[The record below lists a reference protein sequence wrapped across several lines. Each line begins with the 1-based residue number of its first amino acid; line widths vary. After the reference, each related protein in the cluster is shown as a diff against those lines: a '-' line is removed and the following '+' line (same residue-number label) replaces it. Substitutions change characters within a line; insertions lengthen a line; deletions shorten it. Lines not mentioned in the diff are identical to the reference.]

1 MQFDTYQKEVEVAL
15 AAVLEAAA
23 LCQKVQATVS
33 PELME
38 KKDRSPV
45 TVADFGSQAL
55 VCRAINEAF
64 PSDPVIGEEDSKDL
78 RTPEKREL
86 LEKVVAHVSV
96 ERPGAS
102 TEEILSWIDLGGA
115 SEYADRLWTLDP
127 IDGTKGFLRKE
138 QYAIALGLI
147 VEGEVV
153 VAALACPNLS
163 IDAGSEQNGVV
174 FCAVKG
180 GGTKSMIFGTD
191 DTNQVH
197 VSTTADPSQTR
208 FCESV
213 ESGHSSH
220 DDAANVARELG
231 ITAKSVRLD
240 SQAKYA
246 IVSRGDADVY
256 MRLPTRPGYVEKIWD
271 HAAGMLV
278 IQEAGGKVTDI
289 FGNDLDFTHGIG
301 LAKNK
306 GVVASNGHLHD
317 AIIATLKKTGVT
329 DRVI

>member
-1 MQFDTYQKEVEVAL
+1 MHFDSYKKEVEVAL
-15 AAVLEAAA
+15 AAVLEAAS

-33 PELME
+33 PKMME

-64 PSDPVIGEEDSKDL
+64 PDDPVIGEEDSHEL
-78 RTPEKREL
+78 RKPEKADL
-86 LEKVVAHVSV
+86 LAKVVSHVRV
-96 ERPGAS
+96 EREGAT
-102 TEEILSWIDLGGA
+102 TENILHWIDIGGA
-115 SEYADRLWTLDP
+115 SKYAKRLWTLDP

-147 VEGEVV
+147 ENGKVV
-153 VAALACPNLS
+153 VAALCCPNLS
-163 IDAGSEQNGVV
+163 TGSDSSETGVV
-174 FCAVKG
+174 FCAVRG
-180 GGTKSMIFGTD
+180 EGTQSMNLGGTSASS
-191 DTNQVH
+191 VA
-197 VSTTADPSQTR
+197 VSTISSTAKAR

-220 DDAANVARELG
+220 GDAAAVAEALG
-231 ITAKSVRLD
+231 IQEDSVRLD

-246 IVSRGDADVY
+246 IVARGDAEIY

-278 IQEAGGKVTDI
+278 IEEAGGKVTDI
-289 FGNDLDFTHGIG
+289 HGNHLDFTHGIG
-301 LAKNK
+301 LAKNN
-306 GVVASNGHLHD
+306 GV
-317 AIIATLKKTGVT
+317 IATNGLVHSDVLAALSKTGVT
-329 DRVI
+329 ERVV